1 MAGLKIYACFLA
13 LSLMSA
19 EPGFGDVIFHNG
31 STDSCQGCHTTP
43 PLLTGSDPSSTC
55 LRCHAVSGAPQNVKS
70 SDGSSFTPGGDFY
83 WLGKTFTWSAGFNV
97 TTTSPG
103 YSINSTAIT
112 AGRSRIFR
120 DNYATNV
127 ISWIECCSCNY
138 SRYHQNL
145 KMYLWPWFSEQE
157 LKPNYFCIRQC
168 CEMRPILPP

>member
-1 MAGLKIYACFLA
+1 MADLKIYAFFLA
-13 LSLMSA
+13 LSLRS
-19 EPGFGDVIFHNG
+19 ENPGSGDVIFHNG
-31 STDSCQGCHTTP
+31 STDSCRGSHPTP
-43 PLLTGSDPSSTC
+43 PLLTGSE
-55 LRCHAVSGAPQNVKS
+55 VKS

-103 YSINSTAIT
+103 YSINSTVIT